1 MVGSI
6 RQRSANSWELR
17 VYCGVDPD
25 TKRPRYATRTVHGS
39 KRAARETLTAL
50 ADEVDHARTHAGS
63 VGELLDRWFDA
74 ASPLWAASTRRQTRS
89 VIDRHLQPGLGGV
102 PLARLTTAMIDDF
115 YANLRRSSG
124 GRKLSPGTVRRIH
137 VVVHRAL
144 ARAQRWGWIYTNP
157 ASLAQPPRQEP
168 AEIRPPT
175 PAQVGALLEFV
186 RARDPGFHLYLHLA
200 ACTGARRSQLL
211 AVRWRDIDLESGAL
225 SFQRALVDAAGGP
238 VLQPTKNRRSNRVAI
253 DDASHALLRAH
264 RCDKAVAD
272 SFVFCADEIGYT
284 PWRPNWVTKQF
295 IRDRRAADVGTFRLH
310 DLRHFMA
317 TAMLARGVP
326 IVTVSERLGHAR
338 ASTTLNV
345 YAHSIPGADR
355 DAAKLVA
362 SLIHRGHD
370 AGVTA

>member
-39 KRAARETLTAL
+39 KRTARETLAAL
-50 ADEVDHARTHAGS
+50 VDEVDHARTHAGS
-63 VGELLDRWFDA
+63 VSELLDGWFDA
-74 ASPLWAASTRRQTRS
+74 ASPMWAASTRRQTRS
-89 VIDRHLQPGLGGV
+89 VIDRHVRPRLGAV

-115 YANLRRSSG
+115 YANLRRPG
-124 GRKLSPGTVRRIH
+124 GHELSPGTVRRIH

-144 ARAQRWGWIYTNP
+144 AQAQRWGWIYTNP
-157 ASLAQPPRQEP
+157 ASLAQPPRYEP
-168 AEIRPPT
+168 TEIRPPA
-175 PAQVGALLEFV
+175 PAQIGTLLAFV
-186 RARDPGFHLYLHLA
+186 RARDPDFHLYLHLA

-211 AVRWRDIDLESGAL
+211 ALRWRGVDMDAGAL
-225 SFQRALVDAAGGP
+225 CFQRAFVDAAGGP
-238 VLQPTKNRRSNRVAI
+238 VLQPTKNRRSDRVAL
-253 DDASHALLRAH
+253 DAESLALLAAH
-264 RCDKAVAD
+264 VRRCDKAVAD
-272 SFVFCADEIGYT
+272 SFVFCSDAVGCA

-295 IRDRRAADVGTFRLH
+295 IRYRRAANAGTFRLH

-326 IVTVSERLGHAR
+326 VVTVSERLGHAR

-345 YAHSIPGADR
+345 YAHSIPGADH

-362 SLIHRGHD
+362 ALICHHADGI
-370 AGVTA
+370 G

>member
-25 TKRPRYATRTVHGS
+25 TRRPRYATRTVHGA
-39 KRAARETLTAL
+39 KRTARETLTAL
-50 ADEVDHARTHAGS
+50 VEEVDHARTHAGS
-63 VGELLDRWFDA
+63 VSELLDRWFDA
-74 ASPLWAASTRRQTRS
+74 ASPMWAASTRRQTRS
-89 VIDRHLQPGLGGV
+89 VIDRHVRPSLGAI
-102 PLARLTTAMIDDF
+102 PLARLTTAMIDEF

-124 GRKLSPGTVRRIH
+124 GREMSPGTVRRIH

-144 ARAQRWGWIYTNP
+144 AQAQRWGWIYTNP
-157 ASLAQPPRQEP
+157 ASLAQPPRSEP
-168 AEIRPPT
+168 AEIRPPAQ
-175 PAQVGALLEFV
+175 AQVGTLLEFV
-186 RARDPGFHLYLHLA
+186 RTRDLDFHLYLHLA

-211 AVRWRDIDLESGAL
+211 ALRWRDVDLDTGAL

-238 VLQPTKNRRSNRVAI
+238 ILQPTKNRRSNRVAL
-253 DDASHALLRAH
+253 DDHSTSLLVAH
-264 RCDKAVAD
+264 RHRCAD
-272 SFVFCADEIGYT
+272 GNPEAFVFSSDGHG

-295 IRDRRAADVGTFRLH
+295 IRYRRDANVGTFRLH

-317 TAMLARGVP
+317 TTMLAHGVP
-326 IVTVSERLGHAR
+326 VVTVSERLGHAR

-345 YAHSIPGADR
+345 YAHSIPGADQE
-355 DAAKLVA
+355 AAKLVA
-362 SLIHRGHD
+362 RLIHRGYD